1 MRLENKVAIV
11 AGAGWGGI
19 GAASAYRFA
28 REGAKVVINALPG
41 EERLLETER
50 EIRAIGGDVVAVPG
64 DISLADTW
72 ATLVE
77 TATTRFGQLDI
88 LMHNAAQSFIKP
100 AIELSEEEWNRAIAV
115 SLTGPWLG
123 AKHCIPAMIET
134 GGGSIVFTSTVNSLI
149 TNPGFGVY
157 SSSKAGL
164 NGLTRS
170 LAMEYGRS
178 GIRCNAIAP
187 GLVVGARQRARMQ
200 ANAKGSEA
208 AKELE
213 DFEALEE
220 QLNRDLYPVGR
231 YGKPEDIANV
241 ALFLASDEAFFVT
254 GIVLVADGGLTL
266 QSPEAIARPSFRK
279 RWRDDLLVPQP
290 IEPEQR

>member
-1 MRLENKVAIV
+1 MTMRLQNKVAIV

-19 GAASAYRFA
+19 GATSAYRFVQ
-28 REGAKVVINALPG
+28 EGAKVVINALPG
-41 EERLLETER
+41 EERLFETER
-50 EIRAIGGDVVAVPG
+50 EIRAIGGEVVAVPG
-64 DISLADTW
+64 DISEAQTW
-72 ATLVE
+72 AALVQAAQE
-77 TATTRFGQLDI
+77 HFGQLNI
-88 LMHNAAQSFIKP
+88 LMSNAAQAFTKP

-123 AKHCIPAMIET
+123 AKHCIPAMIAA

-157 SSSKAGL
+157 SASKAGL

-187 GLVVGARQRARMQ
+187 GLIVGARQQERMQ
-200 ANAKGSEA
+200 A
-208 AKELE
+208 
-213 DFEALEE
+213 DALEE
-220 QLNRDLYPVGR
+220 TMNRDLYPVGR
-231 YGKPEDIANV
+231 YGRPEDIANV
-241 ALFLASDEAFFVT
+241 ALFLASDEAAFVT

-266 QSPEAIARPSFRK
+266 QSPEAIARPSFRQ

-290 IEPEQR
+290 ITPEE

>member
-1 MRLENKVAIV
+1 MRLKDKVAIV

-19 GAASAYRFA
+19 GAATAYRFVE
-28 REGAKVVINALPG
+28 EGAKVVINALPN

-50 EIRAIGGDVVAVPG
+50 EIQAIGGEVLTVPG
-64 DISLADTW
+64 DISQAATW
-72 ATLVE
+72 AHLVQ
-77 TATTRFGQLDI
+77 AAIDGFGKLDI
-88 LMHNAAQSFIKP
+88 LMSNAAQSYSKP
-100 AIELSEEEWNRAIAV
+100 AIEFSEEEWNRAIAV

-123 AKHCIPAMIET
+123 AKHCIPAMADS

-170 LAMEYGRS
+170 LAMEYGRQ

-187 GLVVGARQRARMQ
+187 GLIVGARQQAAMQ
-200 ANAKGSEA
+200 ADT
-208 AKELE
+208 LE
-213 DFEALEE
+213 DTM
-220 QLNRDLYPVGR
+220 NRDLYPVGR
-231 YGKPEDIANV
+231 YGKPEDIAQV
-241 ALFLASDEAFFVT
+241 ALFLASDEAAFVT

-266 QSPEAIARPSFRK
+266 QSPEAIARPAFRK

-290 IEPEQR
+290 LEE

>member
-1 MRLENKVAIV
+1 MRLQEKVAIV

-19 GAASAYRFA
+19 GAASAYRFVQ
-28 REGAKVVINALPG
+28 EGAKVVINALPG
-41 EERLLETER
+41 EDRLAETER
-50 EIRAIGGDVVAVPG
+50 ELRALGGDVVAVPG
-64 DISLADTW
+64 DISQSATW
-72 ATLVE
+72 QTLVQAALE
-77 TATTRFGQLDI
+77 NFGKLDI
-88 LMHNAAQSFIKP
+88 LMSNAAQAFIKP
-100 AIELSEEEWNRAIAV
+100 VIELSEEEWNRAIAV

-123 AKHCIPAMIET
+123 AKYCIPPMIES

-170 LAMEYGRS
+170 LAMEYGRQ

-187 GLVVGARQRARMQ
+187 GLIVGARQQAAMRADT
-200 ANAKGSEA
+200 
-208 AKELE
+208 LE
-213 DFEALEE
+213 DTIN
-220 QLNRDLYPVGR
+220 QDLYPVGR
-231 YGKPEDIANV
+231 YGKPEDIAQV
-241 ALFLASDEAFFVT
+241 ALFLASDEAAFVT

-279 RWRDDLLVPQP
+279 RWRDDLLVPVQVT
-290 IEPEQR
+290 E

>member
-1 MRLENKVAIV
+1 MRLREKVAIV

-28 REGAKVVINALPG
+28 QEGAKVVINALPG
-41 EERLLETER
+41 EDRLFETER
-50 EIRAIGGDVVAVPG
+50 EIRALGGEVVAIPG
-64 DISLADTW
+64 DISQSTTW
-72 ATLVE
+72 EALVQ
-77 TATTRFGQLDI
+77 AALQSFGKLDI
-88 LMHNAAQSFIKP
+88 LMNNAAQAYIRP
-100 AIELSEEEWNRAIAV
+100 VIEISEEEWNRALAV

-170 LAMEYGRS
+170 LAMEYGRQ

-187 GLVVGARQRARMQ
+187 GLIVGARQAATMQ
-200 ANAKGSEA
+200 ADA
-208 AKELE
+208 LE
-213 DFEALEE
+213 DTI
-220 QLNRDLYPVGR
+220 NRDLYPVGR
-231 YGKPEDIANV
+231 YGKPEDIAQV
-241 ALFLASDEAFFVT
+241 ALFLASDEAAFVT

-279 RWRDDLLVPQP
+279 RWREDLLVPQP
-290 IEPEQR
+290 INE

>member
-1 MRLENKVAIV
+1 MTMHLENKVAIV
-11 AGAGWGGI
+11 TGAGWGGI
-19 GAASAYRFA
+19 GAATAHRFVS
-28 REGAKVVINALPG
+28 EGAKVVINALPD

-50 EIRAIGGDVVAVPG
+50 ELRAIGGEVIAVPG
-64 DISLADTW
+64 DISEATTW
-72 ATLVE
+72 ATLVQ
-77 TATTRFGQLDI
+77 AALDNFGKLNI
-88 LMHNAAQSFIKP
+88 LMQNAAQAFIKP
-100 AIELSEEEWNRAIAV
+100 VIELSEEEWNRAIAV

-123 AKHCIPAMIET
+123 AKACIPAMIES

-187 GLVVGARQRARMQ
+187 GLIVGARQ
-200 ANAKGSEA
+200 EA
-208 AKELE
+208 AMKADLLE
-213 DFEALEE
+213 DTMN
-220 QLNRDLYPVGR
+220 QDLYPVGR
-231 YGKPEDIANV
+231 YGNPQDIANV
-241 ALFLASDEAFFVT
+241 ALFLASDEAAFVT

-266 QSPEAIARPSFRK
+266 QSPEAIARPAFRK
-279 RWRDDLLVPQP
+279 RWRDTLLVPQP
-290 IEPEQR
+290 LTDEE

>member
-1 MRLENKVAIV
+1 MRLKDKVAIV

-19 GAASAYRFA
+19 GGTSAYRFA
-28 REGAKVVINALPG
+28 QEGAKVVINALPG
-41 EERLLETER
+41 EERLFETE
-50 EIRAIGGDVVAVPG
+50 EQIRASGGEAVAVPG
-64 DISLADTW
+64 DVSQASTW
-72 ATLVE
+72 QTLVK
-77 TATTRFGQLDI
+77 TALDNFGKVNV
-88 LMHNAAQSFIKP
+88 LMNNAAHAYVKP
-100 AIELSEEEWNRAIAV
+100 AIEFTEEEWNHAFAV

-123 AKHCIPAMIET
+123 AKYCIPEMIKA

-187 GLVVGARQRARMQ
+187 GLIVGTRQQAAMQ
-200 ANAKGSEA
+200 Q
-208 AKELE
+208 
-213 DFEALEE
+213 DPLEE
-220 QLNRDLYPVGR
+220 QMNTDLYPVGR
-231 YGKPEDIANV
+231 YGRPEDIANV
-241 ALFLASDEAFFVT
+241 ALFLASDEAAFVT

-266 QSPEAIARPSFRK
+266 QSPEAIARPAFRK
-279 RWRDDLLVPQP
+279 RWRDDILVPQP
-290 IEPEQR
+290 LST

>member
-19 GAASAYRFA
+19 GAATAYRFA
-28 REGAKVVINALPG
+28 QEGAKVVINALPG
-41 EERLLETER
+41 EERLFETER
-50 EIRAIGGDVVAVPG
+50 EIQAIGGEVVTVPG
-64 DISLADTW
+64 DISQASTW
-72 ATLVE
+72 ETLVG
-77 TATTRFGQLDI
+77 AALDSFGKLNI
-88 LMHNAAQSFIKP
+88 LMHNAAQAYTKP
-100 AIELSEEEWNRAIAV
+100 AIEFTEEEWNRAIAV

-123 AKHCIPAMIET
+123 AKHCIPKMIDG

-187 GLVVGARQRARMQ
+187 GLIVGARQRERMQ
-200 ANAKGSEA
+200 
-208 AKELE
+208 E
-213 DFEALEE
+213 DALEE
-220 QLNRDLYPVGR
+220 TMNRDLYPVGR

-241 ALFLASDEAFFVT
+241 ALFLASDEAVFVT

-290 IEPEQR
+290 IEPE

>member
-11 AGAGWGGI
+11 TGAGWGGI
-19 GAASAYRFA
+19 GAATARRFVE
-28 REGAKVVINALPG
+28 EGAKVVINALPD
-41 EERLLETER
+41 EDRLLETER
-50 EIRAIGGDVVAVPG
+50 ELQAIGGKVVTVPG
-64 DISLADTW
+64 DISQAATW
-72 ATLVE
+72 AALVQ
-77 TATTRFGQLDI
+77 AALDNFGQLNI
-88 LMHNAAQSFIKP
+88 LMQNAAQAFIKP
-100 AIELSEEEWNRAIAV
+100 VIELSEEEWNRAIAV

-123 AKHCIPAMIET
+123 AKACIPAMIES

-187 GLVVGARQRARMQ
+187 GLIVGARQQEAMQ
-200 ANAKGSEA
+200 AD
-208 AKELE
+208 ELE
-213 DFEALEE
+213 D
-220 QLNRDLYPVGR
+220 QMNRDLYPVGR
-231 YGKPEDIANV
+231 YGNPQDIANV
-241 ALFLASDEAFFVT
+241 ALFLASDEAAFVT

-279 RWRDDLLVPQP
+279 RWRDTLLVPQP
-290 IEPEQR
+290 ITE

>member
-11 AGAGWGGI
+11 TGAGWGGI
-19 GAASAYRFA
+19 GAATARRFVE
-28 REGAKVVINALPG
+28 EGAKVVINALPD

-50 EIRAIGGDVVAVPG
+50 ELQAIGGQIVTVPG
-64 DISLADTW
+64 DISQAATW
-72 ATLVE
+72 ATLVQ
-77 TATTRFGQLDI
+77 AALDSFGQLNI
-88 LMHNAAQSFIKP
+88 LMQNAAQAFIKP
-100 AIELSEEEWNRAIAV
+100 VIELSEEEWNRAIAV

-123 AKHCIPAMIET
+123 AKQCIPAMIES

-187 GLVVGARQRARMQ
+187 GLIVGARQQDAMK
-200 ANAKGSEA
+200 AD
-208 AKELE
+208 ELE
-213 DFEALEE
+213 D
-220 QLNRDLYPVGR
+220 QMNRDLYPIGR
-231 YGKPEDIANV
+231 YGNPQDIANV
-241 ALFLASDEAFFVT
+241 ALFLASDEAAFVT

-266 QSPEAIARPSFRK
+266 QSPEAIARPAFRK
-279 RWRDDLLVPQP
+279 RWRDTLLVPQP
-290 IEPEQR
+290 IGE